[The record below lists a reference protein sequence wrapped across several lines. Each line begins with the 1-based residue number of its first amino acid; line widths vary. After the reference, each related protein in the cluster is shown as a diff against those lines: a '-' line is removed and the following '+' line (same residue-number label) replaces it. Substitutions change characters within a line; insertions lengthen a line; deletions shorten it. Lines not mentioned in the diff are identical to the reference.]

1 MFPFNYVFSKPLHII
16 GVEFHKEC
24 YVGVCSMPWFQE
36 VVLRTNI
43 MQFGRYL
50 PCTYFVGFHENSYSL
65 HSLSLNNVFHMQ
77 WKELS
82 TLSFSRKIYGSK
94 CMISCYTLHACS
106 QRFFYY
112 WSFIVSLKLPLFS
125 FKKQF
130 TYTKINYNCTNFV
143 MFQALAFSS
152 SIYI

>member
-1 MFPFNYVFSKPLHII
+1 MFPFNYVFSKPFHII

-50 PCTYFVGFHENSYSL
+50 PCTYFVGFHENSCSL

-82 TLSFSRKIYGSK
+82 TFTTTKKGHIAIQISSQTTKKSDSENPQFRTRFRRKLLSLCETHTFAPVQS
-94 CMISCYTLHACS
+94 
-106 QRFFYY
+106 
-112 WSFIVSLKLPLFS
+112 
-125 FKKQF
+125 
-130 TYTKINYNCTNFV
+130 
-143 MFQALAFSS
+143 QALRNSRN
-152 SIYI
+152 

>member
-1 MFPFNYVFSKPLHII
+1 MQQLWYYLTVFFVLNNVITRIQVHICFLSIMYFLNHSISI
-16 GVEFHKEC
+16 GVEFQKEC

-50 PCTYFVGFHENSYSL
+50 LCTYLVGFHENSCSL

-82 TLSFSRKIYGSK
+82 TRSFSRKICGRK
-94 CMISCYTLHACS
+94 WMISCYTLHACS
-106 QRFFYY
+106 QRIFSDC
-112 WSFIVSLKLPLFS
+112 SFIVSLKLPLFS
-125 FKKQF
+125 F
-130 TYTKINYNCTNFV
+130 
-143 MFQALAFSS
+143 
-152 SIYI
+152 